1 MKRLSASLFVL
12 FIIWSAHGQN
22 LSYEIVRGDNQIGS
36 LEVKHHV
43 EDSIEKIH
51 MHNNVSFRIIF
62 SFKVDYELKET
73 FVNGVL
79 TYGDG
84 YNTLNGASQK
94 ETTIKLKEDG
104 YHLKIDGV
112 EGYNEKKP
120 ITNSMSKIYH
130 EELYDGKKVY
140 SQYFGLYLE
149 AEEEGEHKYSIV
161 SPDGENIYR
170 YKYGYCTEVKVIRDF
185 ATFYIRMTDETLEKV
200 KELKGI
206 D

>member
-1 MKRLSASLFVL
+1 MKRLTLSLFVL

-22 LSYEIVRGDNQIGS
+22 LSYEIVRGDNKIGS
-36 LEVKHHV
+36 LEIKHHV

-51 MHNNVSFRIIF
+51 MHNSVSFRIIF
-62 SFKVDYELKET
+62 SFNVDYELKET

-94 ETTIKLKEDG
+94 ETNIKLKEDG

-112 EGYNEKKP
+112 EAYNEKKP

-130 EELYDGKKVY
+130 EELHDGKKVY

-149 AEEEGEHKYSIV
+149 AEKEGEHKYSIV
-161 SPDGENIYR
+161 SPDGENIYK
-170 YKYGYCTEVKVIRDF
+170 YQYGYCTEVKVIRDF
-185 ATFYIRMTDETLEKV
+185 ATFYIRMTDATLESI